1 MLNRFHGGD
10 TIADARWRDGFEPW
24 PEGRDRAEA
33 GMALDGKNVSL
44 PLGAMDCVHV
54 DVDSDALPTPGS
66 PRNLRHQEPASPR
79 GRPAWVR
86 EVHPAGCLIYHGR
99 QCPRPKFDKRGKR
112 HAGLGMLRSARERAR
127 QKAGFTVKV
136 QQEDGS

>member
-33 GMALDGKNVSL
+33 GMAGRREECQL
-44 PLGAMDCVHV
+44 A
-54 DVDSDALPTPGS
+54 ALTPWTLMWTQMLYRRPGPRGTFVTRS
-66 PRNLRHQEPASPR
+66 PRLLAAV
-79 GRPAWVR
+79 RPGF
-86 EVHPAGCLIYHGR
+86 VHPAGCLIYHGR

-112 HAGLGMLRSARERAR
+112 HPGLGMLRSARERAR